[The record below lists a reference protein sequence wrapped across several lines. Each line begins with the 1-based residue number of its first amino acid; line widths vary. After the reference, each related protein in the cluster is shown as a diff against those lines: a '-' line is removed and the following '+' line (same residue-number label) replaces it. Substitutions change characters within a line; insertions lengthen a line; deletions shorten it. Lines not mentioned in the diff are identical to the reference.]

1 MRPHEIFAAMPPE
14 QTASFFAALAEEC
27 PAVFQQ
33 AVHAA
38 AQAMK
43 SRPQYLL
50 RQPMEKR
57 AAAVR
62 RALARVAS
70 GPFAEEVLASYFLEC
85 RKKVLVAWLDQVG
98 LKHEDGVLEDDSP
111 ECPPEKKLAQH
122 VKAFLGKSKDP
133 DRPLLLAAFA
143 AQSAIDWPALDELLE
158 AQKPKS

>member
-1 MRPHEIFAAMPPE
+1 MRPHEVFAAMPPE

-85 RKKVLVAWLDQVG
+85 RKKVLTAWLDQVG
-98 LKHEDGVLEDDSP
+98 LKHKDGVLEDDSP

-122 VKAFLGKSKDP
+122 VKAFLGKGKDP